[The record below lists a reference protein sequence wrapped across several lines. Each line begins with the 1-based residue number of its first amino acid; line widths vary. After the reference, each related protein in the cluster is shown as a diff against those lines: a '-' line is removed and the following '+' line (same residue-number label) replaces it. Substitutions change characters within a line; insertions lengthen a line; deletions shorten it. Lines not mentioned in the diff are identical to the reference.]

1 MIVKATLCPAATSSR
16 MCWYVPKNAEIY
28 ATKQSDM
35 VSYTNFEETIA
46 FPLPAR
52 VPRKLMGQRVMHVNP
67 LHTFV
72 PNTASTMQVKSSRM
86 RTHAECLHEIL
97 PRSRDKTLER
107 STYTRRYSV
116 RLDPMLDSL
125 LDQYFSIPH
134 ATYNLQSSDDAE
146 IIARF

>member
-1 MIVKATLCPAATSSR
+1 MSSSATSRGCAGTYPRMWKSIRWRSR
-16 MCWYVPKNAEIY
+16 TTRS
-28 ATKQSDM
+28 ATP
-35 VSYTNFEETIA
+35 I
-46 FPLPAR
+46 
-52 VPRKLMGQRVMHVNP
+52 PRNKCFLFVAKRTAQTMGQRVMHVNP

-134 ATYNLQSSDDAE
+134 ATYNLQNSDDAE